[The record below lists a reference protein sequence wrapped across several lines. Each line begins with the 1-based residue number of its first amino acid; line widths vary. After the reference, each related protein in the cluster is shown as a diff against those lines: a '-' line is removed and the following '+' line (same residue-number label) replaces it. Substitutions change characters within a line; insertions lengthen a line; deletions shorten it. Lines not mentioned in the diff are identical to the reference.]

1 MTGHSKEAVARFLIK
16 ERKLAVVQ
24 GRDYGGRVA
33 SF

>member
-1 MTGHSKEAVARFLIK
+1 MTGPTEEAVARFLIK

-24 GRDYGGRVA
+24 GRDYGGHVV